1 MNAPLNEKQLSEKG
15 LGSMTAFARVAGVVG
30 GWSFTWELRSVNGKG
45 LDVRLRLPPGFDDIE
60 NEVRLRTSKVL
71 SRGSVTAT
79 LTAVRQGEQMVAR
92 VNENA
97 LASLLQA
104 VQVTA
109 RNLGTAVPTIDT
121 LLTIKGIV
129 DVTEVRDS
137 EADREQLIKMFLE
150 SFNQALMDLRAMRA
164 REGSALG
171 LVLGTRLEAMADLI
185 HTAENLRER
194 GIDAIKARLAAQVKM
209 LMDTAAQFDPV
220 RLHQEAVLVANKAD
234 VREELDRLVAHLAAA
249 KELIA
254 SGGPVGR
261 KLDFLAQEFHREA
274 NTLCSK
280 SNAVALT
287 KIGLDL
293 KVLVD
298 QFREQVQNLE

>member
-1 MNAPLNEKQLSEKG
+1 MKSPSTEKQPSENG
-15 LGSMTAFARVAGVVG
+15 LGSMTAFARIAGVAG

-45 LDVRLRLPPGFDDIE
+45 LDVRLRLPPGLDDLE
-60 NEVRLRTSKVL
+60 NEVRQRTSKKL
-71 SRGSVTAT
+71 SRGSVTIT
-79 LTAVRQGEQMVAR
+79 LTTVRQGEQMVAR

-129 DVTEVRDS
+129 DVTEARES
-137 EADREQLIKMFLE
+137 EADRELLVQNLLE
-150 SFNQALMDLRAMRA
+150 TFDRALLDLRAMRE

-171 LVLGTRLEAMADLI
+171 MVLGTRLLAMEDLV
-185 HTAENLRER
+185 HAAENLRER
-194 GIDAIKARLAAQVKM
+194 GLDAIKARLAAQVKM

-220 RLHQEAVLVANKAD
+220 RLHQEAVLVANKSD

-249 KELIA
+249 KDLIA

>member
-1 MNAPLNEKQLSEKG
+1 MNAPANTTPLPATV
-15 LGSMTAFARVAGVVG
+15 LGSMTAFARVAGTVG
-30 GWSFTWELRSVNGKG
+30 NWSFTWELRSVNGKG
-45 LDVRLRLPPGFDDIE
+45 LDLRLRLPIGFDDME
-60 NEVRLRTSKVL
+60 PEVRKRAAKVL

-79 LTAVRQGEQMVAR
+79 LTAIRQGEQMVAR

-97 LASLLQA
+97 LSSLLQA

-109 RNLGTAVPTIDT
+109 QNLGTAVPTIDT

-129 DVTEVRDS
+129 EVTEVRDS
-137 EADREQLIKMFLE
+137 ESDRIHQVQSFLE
-150 SFNQALMDLRAMRA
+150 AFDEALKSLRAMRA
-164 REGSALG
+164 REGA
-171 LVLGTRLEAMADLI
+171 VLGVVLTERLEDMADLLRS
-185 HTAENLRER
+185 AEDLRER
-194 GIDAIKARLAAQVKM
+194 GIESIKARLSSQVK
-209 LMDTAAQFDPV
+209 LLLDTAAQLDPI
-220 RLHQEAVLVANKAD
+220 RLHQEAVLAATRAD
-234 VREELDRLVAHLAAA
+234 IREELDRLGAHVSAAR
-249 KELIA
+249 ELL
-254 SGGPVGR
+254 STGGPVGR

-280 SNAVALT
+280 SNAVSLT

>member
-1 MNAPLNEKQLSEKG
+1 MNAPLNEKQQSEKK

-30 GWSFTWELRSVNGKG
+30 SWSFTWELRSVNGKG

-60 NEVRLRTSKVL
+60 NEVRLRTSKML
-71 SRGSVTAT
+71 SRGSITAT

-109 RNLGTAVPTIDT
+109 SNLGTAVPTIDT

-129 DVTEVRDS
+129 DVIEVRDS
-137 EADREQLIKMFLE
+137 EADREQLVKMFLE
-150 SFNQALMDLRAMRA
+150 SFDRALLDLRTMRA

-171 LVLGTRLEAMADLI
+171 HVLGTRLEAMADLI

>member
-164 REGSALG
+164 REGAALG

-185 HTAENLRER
+185 HAAENLRER